1 MSPQT
6 DLVTLD
12 LHGMSKLQALE
23 LLDERLPV
31 WVEQAMKGDHPFVL
45 AADSICGGGSQLLSE
60 VVANWIRAKPQ
71 VANRPKGYLV

>member
-1 MSPQT
+1 MDELRQRLIS
-6 DLVTLD
+6 LS
-12 LHGMSKLQALE
+12 LHRTPPKKNKPSESA
-23 LLDERLPV
+23 LPV